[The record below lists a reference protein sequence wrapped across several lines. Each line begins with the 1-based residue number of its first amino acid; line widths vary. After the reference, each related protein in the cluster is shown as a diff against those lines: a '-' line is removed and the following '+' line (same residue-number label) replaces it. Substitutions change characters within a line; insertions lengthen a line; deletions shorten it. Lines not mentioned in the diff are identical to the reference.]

1 MLHFRAILHPAAT
14 PWEQQGASPGKRS
27 TKPRAGVLPNHSA
40 LSTRKLSEMTPI
52 SAKGLQSLIP
62 LVAGL
67 GTVVQVLVL
76 LALALASVVCWA
88 IIVQK
93 ARLFSKVRR
102 DNAHFLQA
110 FRTSND
116 LAFIAA
122 AARRFTFSPLA
133 HLFRVAHQHIEV
145 PMSGNGRRTGLDS
158 ELVTLSGVTLE
169 RLRQALRP
177 RQAEELDRLEHGL
190 PFLATTASVAPF
202 VGLFGSVWGIMQS
215 FHAIGQGSGASL
227 AVVGPGMADALI
239 ATAVGLAAAIPAVV
253 AYNHYLNR
261 LRHMD
266 GEMEGFIEELVQ
278 LFETYAANAVP
289 ASRGSASNRMP
300 LTR

>member
-1 MLHFRAILHPAAT
+1 MPPLENEVQSQEL
-14 PWEQQGASPGKRS
+14 ASWPIIQKHR
-27 TKPRAGVLPNHSA
+27 L
-40 LSTRKLSEMTPI
+40 RKLREMTPL
-52 SAKGLQSLIP
+52 SAKGLQGLIP
-62 LVAGL
+62 LLAGL

-93 ARLFSKVRR
+93 MRVLWKVRR
-102 DNAHFLQA
+102 DNTNFLHV

-145 PMSGNGRRTGLDS
+145 PMSGNGRRTGLDN
-158 ELVTLSGVTLE
+158 ELVALSGVTLE

-190 PFLATTASVAPF
+190 PFHWTGEW
-202 VGLFGSVWGIMQS
+202 GLFGSGRARYCGCVDCDS
-215 FHAIGQGSGASL
+215 CRTGSGYSCGGGLQSL
-227 AVVGPGMADALI
+227 SQSSAPYGWG
-239 ATAVGLAAAIPAVV
+239 
-253 AYNHYLNR
+253 
-261 LRHMD
+261 D
-266 GEMEGFIEELVQ
+266 GEFCRGVG
-278 LFETYAANAVP
+278 AAVRDVCLA
-289 ASRGSASNRMP
+289 RGAGAARQW
-300 LTR
+300 R

>member
-1 MLHFRAILHPAAT
+1 
-14 PWEQQGASPGKRS
+14 
-27 TKPRAGVLPNHSA
+27 
-40 LSTRKLSEMTPI
+40 MTPL

-62 LVAGL
+62 LLAGL

-76 LALALASVVCWA
+76 LALALASVLCWA

-93 ARLFSKVRR
+93 MRALRKARR
-102 DNAHFLQA
+102 DNANFLQV

-122 AARRFTFSPLA
+122 AARRFAFSPLA
-133 HLFRVAHQHIEV
+133 HLFRVAHQYVEV
-145 PMSGNGRRTGLDS
+145 PLPGNGRRAVMES
-158 ELVTLSGVTLE
+158 EIAALSEATLA

-177 RQAEELDRLEHGL
+177 RQAEELDPLEQGL
-190 PFLATTASVAPF
+190 PFLATTASMAPF
-202 VGLFGSVWGIMQS
+202 VGLFGTVWGIMQS

-227 AVVGPGMADALI
+227 AVVGPGIADALI
-239 ATAVGLAAAIPAVV
+239 ATAVGLAAAIPAGV

-261 LRHMD
+261 LRRMD
-266 GEMEGFIEELVQ
+266 GEMESFTEDLVQ
-278 LFETYAANAVP
+278 LFEAYVSPEVP
-289 ASRGSASNRMP
+289 APRESGSNRMP

>member
-1 MLHFRAILHPAAT
+1 VGNRVPPLENEAQSQEL
-14 PWEQQGASPGKRS
+14 ASWPIIQKHR
-27 TKPRAGVLPNHSA
+27 L
-40 LSTRKLSEMTPI
+40 RKLSEMTPL
-52 SAKGLQSLIP
+52 SAKGLQGLIP
-62 LVAGL
+62 LLVGL

-76 LALALASVVCWA
+76 LALALASIACWA
-88 IIVQK
+88 IIVHKTRVLWK
-93 ARLFSKVRR
+93 ARR
-102 DNAHFLQA
+102 DNTNFLHV

-133 HLFRVAHQHIEV
+133 HLFRIAHQYVEV
-145 PMSGNGRRTGLDS
+145 PMPGNGRRTVMDS
-158 ELVTLSGVTLE
+158 ELVALSGVTLE
-169 RLRQALRP
+169 RLRQTLRP
-177 RQAEELDRLEHGL
+177 RQAEELDRLEQGL

-202 VGLFGSVWGIMQS
+202 VGLFGTVWGIMQS

-227 AVVGPGMADALI
+227 AVVGPGIADALV

-261 LRHMD
+261 LRHID
-266 GEMEGFIEELVQ
+266 GEMESFVEELVQ
-278 LFETYAANAVP
+278 LFEMYVSHEVP
-289 ASRGSASNRMP
+289 APRASGGSRTP

>member
-1 MLHFRAILHPAAT
+1 
-14 PWEQQGASPGKRS
+14 
-27 TKPRAGVLPNHSA
+27 
-40 LSTRKLSEMTPI
+40 MTPL
-52 SAKGLQSLIP
+52 SAKGPQSLIP
-62 LVAGL
+62 LLAGL

-76 LALALASVVCWA
+76 LALVCASIMCWA
-88 IIVQK
+88 IVVQK
-93 ARLFSKVRR
+93 MRVLRKARR
-102 DNAHFLQA
+102 DNVNFLHV

-133 HLFRVAHQHIEV
+133 RLFRVAQQYMEV
-145 PMSGNGRRTGLDS
+145 PVPANGRRAAMDS
-158 ELVTLSGVTLE
+158 ELMPLSATTLE
-169 RLRQALRP
+169 RLRQILRP
-177 RQAEELDRLEHGL
+177 RQAEEMESLEQGM
-190 PFLATTASVAPF
+190 PFLATTASVSPF
-202 VGLFGSVWGIMQS
+202 VGLFGTVWGIMQS

-227 AVVGPGMADALI
+227 AVVGPGIADALI

-261 LRHMD
+261 LRRID

-278 LFETYAANAVP
+278 LFETYATNEVP
-289 ASRGSASNRMP
+289 ASRGSGNNRMP

>member
-1 MLHFRAILHPAAT
+1 MGNRVPPLENEAQSQEL
-14 PWEQQGASPGKRS
+14 ASWPIIQKHRQ
-27 TKPRAGVLPNHSA
+27 
-40 LSTRKLSEMTPI
+40 RKLSEMTPL
-52 SAKGLQSLIP
+52 SAKGLQGLIP
-62 LVAGL
+62 LLAGL

-93 ARLFSKVRR
+93 TRVLWKARR
-102 DNAHFLQA
+102 DNANFLHV

-145 PMSGNGRRTGLDS
+145 PMSGNGRRPVMDN
-158 ELVTLSGVTLE
+158 ELVTLSGATLE

-177 RQAEELDRLEHGL
+177 RQAEELDHLEQGL

-202 VGLFGSVWGIMQS
+202 VGLFGTVWGIMQS

-227 AVVGPGMADALI
+227 AVVGPGIADALI

-261 LRHMD
+261 LRHID
-266 GEMEGFIEELVQ
+266 GEMESG
-278 LFETYAANAVP
+278 
-289 ASRGSASNRMP
+289 AS
-300 LTR
+300 